1 MSISHKKINSMI
13 DQVVSDLDF
22 KDYDENS
29 FSELCKK
36 IYLIES
42 SVDERSAR
50 KITVEMREEII
61 RRASAVGKRG

>member
-13 DQVVSDLDF
+13 DQVVGDLDF

-29 FSELCKK
+29 FAELCKK

-61 RRASAVGKRG
+61 RRASVVGKRG

>member
-61 RRASAVGKRG
+61 RRASVVGKRG